1 MRGFLIAGLAALAVA
16 ACTPAA
22 EQHGDLSEG
31 CDARGV
37 ATWNTPADPNAS
49 IEAITTGPD
58 CARAVA
64 TLIIR
69 NGSGEPI
76 YSETHIPSQVMT
88 LAQAGTPAAMQTAL
102 QEWVDPAS
110 NTTMQASSALP
121 EWPANADGPQS
132 GEFPF
137 YPAEGST
144 REIYNAVRGADAPM
158 YCYVQGMESLNCLVL
173 QDGALE
179 SVGVQSFPG

>member
-1 MRGFLIAGLAALAVA
+1 MRVFLIAGLAALAVA
-16 ACTPAA
+16 ACTPA
-22 EQHGDLSEG
+22 EEEHGALSEG

-37 ATWNTPADPNAS
+37 AIWNTPADPNAS

-88 LAQAGTPAAMQTAL
+88 LAQASTPAAMQTAL

-110 NTTMQASSALP
+110 NTTMPTSSALP
-121 EWPANADGPQS
+121 EWPANADSPQN

-137 YPAEGST
+137 YPAEGAS
-144 REIYNAVRGADAPM
+144 RESYNQVRDANVPLF
-158 YCYVQGMESLNCLVL
+158 CYVQGMESLNCLAL
-173 QDGALE
+173 RDGALE
-179 SVGVQSFPG
+179 SVGLQSFPG

>member
-1 MRGFLIAGLAALAVA
+1 MRAFLIAGFAAMAIA
-16 ACTPAA
+16 ACTPA
-22 EQHGDLSEG
+22 EDEHGALSEG

-37 ATWNTPADPNAS
+37 ATWNTPADANAS
-49 IEAITTGPD
+49 VEAITTGPD

-69 NGSGEPI
+69 NGSGAPI

-88 LAQAGTPAAMQTAL
+88 LAQASTPAAMQTAL

-110 NTTMQASSALP
+110 NTTMQTSSALP
-121 EWPANADGPQS
+121 EWPANADSPQN

-137 YPAEGST
+137 YPVEGMT
-144 REIYNAVRGADAPM
+144 REAYNQIRDANVPL
-158 YCYVQGMESLNCLVL
+158 YCYVQGMESLNCLAMSN
-173 QDGALE
+173 GELE

>member
-1 MRGFLIAGLAALAVA
+1 MRTFLITGLAALAVS
-16 ACTPAA
+16 ACTPAE
-22 EQHGDLSEG
+22 EQHGALSEG
-31 CDARGV
+31 CDARAT

-69 NGSGEPI
+69 NGSGAPI

-88 LAQAGTPAAMQTAL
+88 LAEASAPAAMQTAL
-102 QEWVDPAS
+102 QEWIDPAG
-110 NTTMQASSALP
+110 NTTMQSSSALP
-121 EWPANADGPQS
+121 EWPANADGPQN

-137 YPAEGST
+137 YPAKGST
-144 REIYNAVRGADAPM
+144 RETYDAVRDANVPM
-158 YCYVQGMESLNCLVL
+158 YCYVQGMESLNCLAL
-173 QDGALE
+173 RDGALE

>member
-1 MRGFLIAGLAALAVA
+1 MRAFLIAGLAALAVV
-16 ACTPAA
+16 ACTSA
-22 EQHGDLSEG
+22 EEEHGALSEG
-31 CDARGV
+31 CDARAV
-37 ATWNTPADPNAS
+37 ATWNTPADANAS
-49 IEAITTGPD
+49 AEAITTGPD

-76 YSETHIPSQVMT
+76 YSETHIPSQVMV
-88 LAQAGTPAAMQTAL
+88 LAQASTPAAMQTAL

-110 NTTMQASSALP
+110 NTTMQTSSALP
-121 EWPANADGPQS
+121 EWPANADSPQN

-137 YPAEGST
+137 YPAEGVT
-144 REIYNAVRGADAPM
+144 RDLYNQVRDANVPL
-158 YCYVQGMESLNCLVL
+158 YCYVQGMESSNCLAL
-173 QDGALE
+173 RDGALE